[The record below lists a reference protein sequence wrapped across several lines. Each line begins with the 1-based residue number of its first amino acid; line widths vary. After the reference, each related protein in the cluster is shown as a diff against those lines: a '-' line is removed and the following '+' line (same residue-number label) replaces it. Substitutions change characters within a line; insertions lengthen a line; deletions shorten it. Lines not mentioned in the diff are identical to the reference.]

1 MNRTGL
7 AIVLAVAVLAGGLF
21 GVFPRLD
28 VGFSALFF
36 ESARQK
42 FILDHKGWVDVVR
55 AAARVTI
62 GLLVAP
68 AVIAL
73 IGKVI
78 LPGRSMLIGGR
89 TALFLT
95 VTLALGPGILANTVL
110 KDHWGRY
117 RPSDVTAFGGPD
129 PFMPWWDPRGQCVD
143 NCSFVAGEP
152 SGAFWTVAPAALT
165 PPQWRPAAYGAAVAF
180 GAAIGL
186 LRIAGGGHFFT
197 DVVFAGVLMF
207 LVVWTTHGLLYR
219 WRSTRITDKAVE
231 RAFERI
237 GKAIRDGFA
246 RIARHDDAST

>member
-7 AIVLAVAVLAGGLF
+7 AIVLAVAVLVGGLF

-78 LPGRSMLIGGR
+78 LPRRSMLIGGR
-89 TALFLT
+89 AALFLT

-165 PPQWRPAAYGAAVAF
+165 PPQWRPAAYGAAVTF

-219 WRSTRITDKAVE
+219 WQSTRITDKAV
-231 RAFERI
+231 ERI